1 MSDPVAAKSGF
12 LKTYMSSHPDTLVAY
27 ARYFG
32 KVTENI
38 SSAEMTA
45 IDTKA
50 RPFPDMTLTCTI
62 KGSSQKKV
70 VVVEIDPPLSGYE
83 EVKPRLL
90 SMKADAQ
97 EGLGMI
103 KAPRITDF
111 RLAPG
116 SFRPIGLYAMLA
128 YLSYPNYS
136 PSPLMT
142 PSRVINTFV
151 GGWSTVR
158 YGVLALVVIH
168 ILESFYTLSLCIK
181 AKTGFKV
188 GSLYILNTLV
198 SGLYAW
204 KDLRKRI
211 QAARIESVMKVQ

>member
-1 MSDPVAAKSGF
+1 MSDPVAEKSGF

-45 IDTKA
+45 IDTKS
-50 RPFPDMTLTCTI
+50 MTLTCTI

-70 VVVEIDPPLSGYE
+70 VVVAINPPLSGYE

-90 SMKADAQ
+90 AMKADAQ

-103 KAPRITDF
+103 KAPQITTF
-111 RLAPG
+111 RLPPG
-116 SFRPIGLYAMLA
+116 FFRPTGLYAMLG
-128 YLSYPNYS
+128 YLSYPHYS
-136 PSPLMT
+136 PSPLME
-142 PSRVINTFV
+142 PSRIINNFV

-158 YGVLALVVIH
+158 YGVGALVVIH

-181 AKTGFKV
+181 ARTGFKV
-188 GSLYILNTLV
+188 GLLYILSTLFA
-198 SGLYAW
+198 GLYSW

-211 QAARIESVMKVQ
+211 QEARIESVMKVQ

>member
-12 LKTYMSSHPDTLVAY
+12 LKAYMSSHPDTLVTY

-32 KVTENI
+32 KITEDL

-45 IDTKA
+45 IDTKS
-50 RPFPDMTLTCTI
+50 MTLTCTI
-62 KGSSQKKV
+62 KGSLQKKV

-103 KAPRITDF
+103 KAPRITNF

-116 SFRPIGLYAMLA
+116 SFRPLPGYAILA
-128 YLSYPNYS
+128 YLSYPDYS

-142 PSRVINTFV
+142 PSRVINAFV
-151 GGWSTVR
+151 GGWSTVQ
-158 YGVLALVVIH
+158 YGIWAAVISHVLEAL
-168 ILESFYTLSLCIK
+168 YTLSLCIK

-188 GSLYILNTLV
+188 AFLYVLSTLV
-198 SGLYAW
+198 SGLYVW

-211 QAARIESVMKVQ
+211 QAARIESVMKVE

>member
-45 IDTKA
+45 IDTKS
-50 RPFPDMTLTCTI
+50 MTLTCTI

-70 VVVEIDPPLSGYE
+70 VIVVIDPPLSGYE

-111 RLAPG
+111 RLAPD
-116 SFRPIGLYAMLA
+116 SFRVIGLYAMLA

-136 PSPLMT
+136 PSPLMA
-142 PSRVINTFV
+142 PSRVINAFV
-151 GGWSTVR
+151 GGWSTVQ
-158 YGVLALVVIH
+158 YGVWTLVVIH
-168 ILESFYTLSLCIK
+168 ILESLYTLSLCIK
-181 AKTGFKV
+181 AKTGFRV
-188 GSLYILNTLV
+188 GFLYVLHTLF
-198 SGLYAW
+198 SGLYVW